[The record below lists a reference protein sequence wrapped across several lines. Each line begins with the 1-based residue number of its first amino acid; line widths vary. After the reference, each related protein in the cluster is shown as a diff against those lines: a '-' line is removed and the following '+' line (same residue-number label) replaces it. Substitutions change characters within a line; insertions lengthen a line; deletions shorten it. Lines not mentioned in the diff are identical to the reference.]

1 MTLHLKDEERD
12 VQRATPICRV
22 CEGVPNIYKFS
33 PLFEREGERN
43 GRERCSETLA
53 EEPQEAVLVGVEE
66 APAIQLPL
74 QNVWVR
80 TLAHL

>member
-1 MTLHLKDEERD
+1 MCRG
-12 VQRATPICRV
+12 QRPFAECVRV
-22 CEGVPNIYKFS
+22 SLTFTNFP